1 MQKFN
6 VGKLSLGGLAA
17 ATLLLA
23 GCTTTFTNDS
33 IDYKSAGEKKI
44 PNLAYP
50 PDLTAPPSEK
60 RYSVADGKAT
70 LSNYNANAPKANQE
84 PTKQAMT
91 LVQAGMRIEKSGDR
105 RWLVVKKSSA
115 ELYPKIKEFWEQ
127 TGFLL
132 VTDSPKTGIMET
144 DWAENRAKIPQDFIR
159 RTLGK
164 VLDSIYSTGE
174 RDKFRTRV
182 EQNAAGETEVYISHR
197 GAIEQLVGSNKD
209 STMWTGRPSD
219 PELEAEM
226 LSRLMV
232 FLGSGSLDE
241 AKKAVGETKKSPE
254 KAVSRVQASGA
265 QSSLSL
271 DQSFDRAW
279 REVGLG
285 LDRSNFTVED
295 RDRAQGVYFVR
306 FVNPKDLEQEK
317 KEGFFANLFKSSSKD
332 EDLKRAKRYRV
343 LVRAGSN
350 PNASA
355 VLVQDGEGKPASADA
370 VLQILNLLDQQVSK

>member
-1 MQKFN
+1 MQKIN
-6 VGKLSLGGLAA
+6 MGRLSLGGVLAA
-17 ATLLLA
+17 MLLLA
-23 GCTTTFTNDS
+23 GCTTTFSNDS

-60 RYSVADGKAT
+60 RYSVADGTAT
-70 LSNYNANAPKANQE
+70 LSRYNANTPKAQE
-84 PTKQAMT
+84 PAKDGMT
-91 LVQAGMRIEKSGDR
+91 LLQAGMRIEKVGDK
-105 RWLVVKKSSA
+105 RWLVVKKTSA

-182 EQNAAGETEVYISHR
+182 EQNAAGETEVYITHR
-197 GAIEQLVGSNKD
+197 GAVEELVGTDKST
-209 STMWTGRPSD
+209 TMWTGRAAD

-232 FLGSGSLDE
+232 YLGAGSLQE
-241 AKKAVGETKKSPE
+241 AKAAVGDSKKPVE
-254 KAVSRVQASGA
+254 KTVSRVQASGA
-265 QSSLSL
+265 QSSLAL

-332 EDLKRAKRYRV
+332 EELKRAKRYRV
-343 LVRAGSN
+343 VVRSGAN

-355 VLVQDGEGKPASADA
+355 VTVQDADGHPAAADA
-370 VLQILNLLDQQVSK
+370 VVQILNLLDQQVSK

>member
-1 MQKFN
+1 MLFR
-6 VGKLSLGGLAA
+6 
-17 ATLLLA
+17 
-23 GCTTTFTNDS
+23 S
-33 IDYKSAGEKKI
+33 IA
-44 PNLAYP
+44 
-50 PDLTAPPSEK
+50 
-60 RYSVADGKAT
+60 
-70 LSNYNANAPKANQE
+70 
-84 PTKQAMT
+84 
-91 LVQAGMRIEKSGDR
+91 
-105 RWLVVKKSSA
+105 
-115 ELYPKIKEFWEQ
+115 
-127 TGFLL
+127 
-132 VTDSPKTGIMET
+132 DSPKTGIMET

-306 FVNPKDLEQEK
+306 YINAKDVGDSK
-317 KEGFFANLFKSSSKD
+317 GFFSNLFSSITMSSIGNCIWCK
-332 EDLKRAKRYRV
+332 
-343 LVRAGSN
+343 
-350 PNASA
+350 
-355 VLVQDGEGKPASADA
+355 
-370 VLQILNLLDQQVSK
+370 